1 MDHRNWTSFSEHQA
15 PWAAYPPESE
25 PRRGGL
31 ERNLNLVQLARVK
44 FFQSFHAT
52 FYTRVCC
59 GTPQQRT
66 SLSPASPVSHC
77 LADEDRR
84 PSKPFCQPRWAST
97 TASSS
102 NCLFCQKE
110 QRYQGDGCHGEAK
123 SNGSVAGLVG
133 MNQYRLYWLV
143 WT

>member
-1 MDHRNWTSFSEHQA
+1 MDHRNWTSFSEHQT
-15 PWAAYPPESE
+15 PRAAYPPERE

-31 ERNLNLVQLARVK
+31 ERNRNLVLARMK
-44 FFQSFHAT
+44 FFESFHAT

-59 GTPQQRT
+59 GTPNKEPVFLQFRLFHT
-66 SLSPASPVSHC
+66 AWLTRITGRSASQ
-77 LADEDRR
+77 DGRR
-84 PSKPFCQPRWAST
+84 PLHLPRIARFVKMNSAT
-97 TASSS
+97 KVMAATE
-102 NCLFCQKE
+102 KI
-110 QRYQGDGCHGEAK
+110 K